1 VLQLLEDKEKD
12 KLIDRNYLMNKR
24 KNARTRNR
32 FVTHKHRLFL
42 TGILIGF
49 LGLTFMYFYSNY
61 SNVYHVNVK
70 NNVYLS
76 RDDIVRLS
84 GLTEYSKYLLVSSG
98 RTEERIEAHPLVK
111 NAEISKDDDNT
122 ITIDVEEKKAIA
134 YLREGDQLVVWIEDD
149 TRLPLDS
156 SNMYLIQRLPLIEG
170 FTAEQMTELLYGFSY
185 VDEKLINEISEIHR
199 YPFTYD
205 ENMMEVI
212 MRDGNYVFVGN
223 FGLKLLKN
231 YHSVAASLES
241 DENVCLYFDEVTSS
255 GFKSAC
261 PWEKK
266 EEPETTQETGEEGE
280 TAYYEEE
287 E

>member
-1 VLQLLEDKEKD
+1 MLEEKEKD
-12 KLIDRNYLMNKR
+12 ELVNRNYLMNKR

-32 FVTHKHRLFL
+32 FVAHKHRLFL
-42 TGILIGF
+42 LGILLGF
-49 LGLTFMYFYSNY
+49 FGLTFLYFYSNY
-61 SNVYHVNVK
+61 SNVFHVNVK

-76 RDDIVRLS
+76 RDDVIRLS
-84 GLTEYSKYLLVSSG
+84 GLNEYSKYLLVSKG
-98 RTEERIEAHPLVK
+98 RTEEKIEAHPLVK
-111 NAEISKDDDNT
+111 NAAISKDDDNT

-134 YLREGDQLVVWIEDD
+134 YLNEGGQTVIWIEDD
-149 TRLPLDS
+149 TRFPLDN
-156 SNMYLIQRLPLIEG
+156 SNMYLIQRLPLIDG

-185 VDEKLINEISEIHR
+185 VDESLINEISEIHR
-199 YPFTYD
+199 YPFSYD
-205 ENMMEVI
+205 ENMMEDI

-231 YHSVAASLES
+231 YHSVAASLNT

-255 GFKSAC
+255 GYKSSC

-266 EEPETTQETGEEGE
+266 EEPVNPEGEGEEGE
-280 TAYYEEE
+280 TEYYEEE